1 MPSILWVSAFL
12 VFSEVLM
19 HWSPIFLEVSLSL
32 LFPPPKPLQ
41 NTLFSGEFIEVFTNG
56 GKKEGIKRK
65 RRE

>member
-1 MPSILWVSAFL
+1 
-12 VFSEVLM
+12 M